1 MDVEKLVDE
10 LRIAGAGNPGNIF
23 DEAANVLER
32 LNNFNE
38 SQCAM
43 LLKKNAYLHTELE
56 QLKRERDAAISDIP
70 HKCWSCGKGFHTEN
84 GFDCDEAHYRSG
96 YKDCLSWRW
105 RGQKEEQ

>member
-1 MDVEKLVDE
+1 MFSVFCREFMTPAME
-10 LRIAGAGNPGNIF
+10 ALRKI
-23 DEAANVLER
+23 
-32 LNNFNE
+32 
-38 SQCAM
+38 
-43 LLKKNAYLHTELE
+43 E

-105 RGQKEEQ
+105 RGQKEER

>member
-1 MDVEKLVDE
+1 MTKEQIKRALEIGEEEMCSPEMIEHCVFCREFMTPAME
-10 LRIAGAGNPGNIF
+10 ALRKI
-23 DEAANVLER
+23 
-32 LNNFNE
+32 
-38 SQCAM
+38 
-43 LLKKNAYLHTELE
+43 E

-105 RGQKEEQ
+105 RGQKEER

>member
-1 MDVEKLVDE
+1 MRPIDADTAMDRYYGEWEKQGIWNGDQDRDWLMRCIE
-10 LRIAGAGNPGNIF
+10 
-23 DEAANVLER
+23 EAPTLT
-32 LNNFNE
+32 L
-38 SQCAM
+38 
-43 LLKKNAYLHTELE
+43 TEEIE

-105 RGQKEEQ
+105 RGQKEER